1 MKQYSNNYKFYHAI
15 NECFASNYE
24 LGIAVY
30 FIEKTGHIVFESSKG
45 GVVYLSGKLALQ
57 IGFES
62 DVVLAYK
69 PDIHSALIS
78 KHHKFLQ
85 HGNRIKP
92 INPVNVNIGYDILYI
107 YTDCIEQQLVGDV
120 QAQLLQN
127 VCVNNFNSIP
137 MQTTS
142 FESPHYIPVTR
153 RDFDTIDINIR
164 DETGR
169 KVPFQF
175 GHVVVKLYF
184 RLRRQTLFH

>member
-1 MKQYSNNYKFYHAI
+1 M
-15 NECFASNYE
+15 
-24 LGIAVY
+24 Y
-30 FIEKTGHIVFESSKG
+30 FVEKTGHIVFESSKG
-45 GVVYLSGKLALQ
+45 AVVYLSGRLALQ

-69 PDIHSALIS
+69 PDICSALIS
-78 KHHKFLQ
+78 KHHKVLR
-85 HGNRIKP
+85 HGNRIKM

-127 VCVNNFNSIP
+127 VCVNNFDSIP
-137 MQTTS
+137 IQTTS

-175 GHVVVKLYF
+175 GRIVVKLHF